1 MLTTRGALIVLEG
14 CDKAGKSTQTK
25 LLMNALKQYNIPV
38 KQRTFPDRTTPI
50 GAIINDFLCKK
61 INFPPETAHLLFSA
75 NRWECKEEILKSL
88 YSGTSVIIDRY
99 AASGAAYT
107 AATTGKCLSWCKQ
120 PDKGLPSPDIV
131 ILLDVSNESQSL
143 RHNWGDERFENT
155 ELQLRVASNYKKL
168 IDKTWCVINADDDK
182 SVIHSQILHKVLNVI
197 NHIKNLPIE
206 KLYESIETE
215 N

>member
-1 MLTTRGALIVLEG
+1 MPYNFSLSKFPR
-14 CDKAGKSTQTK
+14 
-25 LLMNALKQYNIPV
+25 LKKN
-38 KQRTFPDRTTPI
+38 RTTPI
-50 GAIINDFLCKK
+50 GTIINDFLNKK

-88 YSGTSVIIDRY
+88 YSGTSVVIDRY

-107 AATTGKCLSWCKQ
+107 AATTGKCLSWCKE

-131 ILLDVSNESQSL
+131 ILLNVSNEAQSL

-168 IDKTWCVINADDDK
+168 IDKTWYVINADDDK
-182 SVIHSQILHKVLNVI
+182 SMIHSQILHKVLNVI